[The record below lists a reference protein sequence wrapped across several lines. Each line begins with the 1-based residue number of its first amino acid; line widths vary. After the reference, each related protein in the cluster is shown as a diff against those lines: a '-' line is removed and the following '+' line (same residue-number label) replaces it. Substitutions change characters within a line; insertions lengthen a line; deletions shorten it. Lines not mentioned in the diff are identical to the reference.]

1 MGHGETHI
9 MRLYNRSVLLWG
21 RQRLYDGEDRTCA
34 VWDKKVAGI
43 RMDVRHVGCF
53 TSCGVT

>member
-1 MGHGETHI
+1 MGETHI